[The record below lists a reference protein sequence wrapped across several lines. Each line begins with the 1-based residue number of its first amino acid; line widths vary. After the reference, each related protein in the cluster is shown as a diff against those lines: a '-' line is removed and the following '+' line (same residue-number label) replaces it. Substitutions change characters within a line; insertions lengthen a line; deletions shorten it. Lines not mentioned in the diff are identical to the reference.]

1 MNILKISDN
10 FFHEFPHF
18 EIMKH
23 NYKNNKNNKDIM
35 RQSYLK
41 NNSQIYNVIQKPIGN
56 TNSNLSLNISKHN
69 SLRSFI
75 INDEKSSNQNI
86 SEDRNQLN
94 EF

>member
-41 NNSQIYNVIQKPIGN
+41 NNS
-56 TNSNLSLNISKHN
+56 
-69 SLRSFI
+69 LRSFI
-75 INDEKSSNQNI
+75 INEEKSSKQNI